1 MAKKKKH
8 EDHENHERWLV
19 SYADF
24 MTLLFAFFVV
34 LWSQSTTDQHK
45 LDAVVD
51 GMQAA
56 FNGGALSWIG
66 DATPLQQGDEEHS
79 SGLPA
84 TPLEDSPISFNSATN
99 PTLHAVRTRLRGSLS
114 DNVVQIGLVENT
126 LTLVLPEQLLFESG
140 SATIHPSAFPSLTA
154 LADAVEGEPVI
165 VDVIGHADGTPIS
178 AAPYGD
184 NWGLASARAVATVR
198 FLSSRG
204 VDLEH
209 LSAAAELV
217 HAENPERRSVT
228 LRIRSVERASSAA
241 VLDKVLPSP
250 D

>member
-1 MAKKKKH
+1 MRKKKH

-34 LWSQSTTDQHK
+34 LWSQSKTDKHK
-45 LDAVVD
+45 LDAVID

-66 DATPLQQGDEEHS
+66 DATPLQQGDAENA
-79 SGLPA
+79 SGLPS
-84 TPLEDSPISFNSATN
+84 TPLEDAPISFNSSTN
-99 PTLHAVRTRLRGSLS
+99 PTLQAVRTRLQGSLS
-114 DNVVQIGLVENT
+114 DNVVQIGLVDNT
-126 LTLVLPEQLLFESG
+126 LTLVLPEQVLFESG

-154 LADAVEGEPVI
+154 LAEAVEGEPVI
-165 VDVIGHADGTPIS
+165 VDVVGHADGTPIS
-178 AAPYGD
+178 AAPFGD
-184 NWGLASARAVATVR
+184 NWGLASARSVATVR

-209 LSAAAELV
+209 LSSAAELV

-228 LRIRSVERASSAA
+228 LRIRTTDGASSAG
-241 VLDKVLPSP
+241 VLDKVLPGG
-250 D
+250 